1 MDDRD
6 QGYWSAVQDI
16 LSQLNAETDPVTLA
30 RQIVQERA
38 RGGGAKRLL
47 IDQYPTKYLPNIGRQ
62 VMADGG
68 APDDGTHPAWI
79 PTRLVTSKKAKPGA
93 EGQRDIVDY
102 QTLRSTPDVFQ
113 HNVDLV
119 RAYPNITQKM
129 SRIKSHDKL
138 AEHFIGHVA
147 DNLLALHDA
156 VPEQIRSRSRL
167 WYDGARKITDDWSQK
182 YGVPDHSVAGAL
194 AALSPQ
200 KDWYQ
205 NVSLAERVLDAM
217 KGQGGNFYKGFAAD
231 DAMENKFRSIA
242 SLNKEKYEPL
252 FQLMRGKTLSDLDAV
267 EGLTPDAKARM
278 KAIWIRLHD
287 ETYNDKSHPI
297 VTPEGGFGQPV
308 MTDKGM
314 PAKVGWGS
322 LGEMAKA
329 IRAIE
334 AADDPASLSELMG
347 ERHKVRNFYNNI
359 LNPNSPNGDVTI
371 DTHAVAAGL
380 YRPLSGNSLEVS
392 HNFKNHPGKGLPAA
406 SGTALTGIQG
416 LYPIYAEA
424 YRRAAEQRGI
434 LPREM
439 QSITWEA
446 VRGLFP
452 DTFKTK
458 KNNALVDD
466 VWNGYRRGQYNQA
479 EARSKIDELAGGVRP
494 PSWFVAGDG
503 GADAAPQ
510 DPRDAGE
517 LSGAGVLRQGAEG
530 VKPRARGGA
539 TSELEEGARAEVT
552 NGDRYERSQE
562 GPFYR
567 LARKDLAGDRRV
579 SEGLRP
585 EVREAAGADPRGAG
599 EAGRGDPALSAPGQA
614 PGVESVPH
622 RIARDY
628 VRNVHGRDLVAPN
641 LDSSLTKQ
649 SAIGRSFAE
658 AVKGAPEYKAAI
670 FDAYSRMMPEVVEQS
685 GATNYDQLLERA
697 YRQMAQETSQ
707 QFETLPFRM
716 SFHRAGEG
724 DYPTSKHMLD
734 DLHNNNHLYVF
745 QGGDPHEF
753 LHNVDPETGLNE
765 NEKFRAVHDVFGHG
779 IYGNPF
785 GAKGEENAWAT
796 HSQMYSPLARLA
808 MTAETRGQN
817 SFVNYT
823 PINALLKEKIA
834 EVEEKIADAR
844 RSRNEYSMQSALK
857 KKGDLYKQFQFAPQK
872 SVLLPPEF
880 LDPEYKGG
888 MPEYMRSV
896 IKPEPGTGFS
906 SALTHYSTVPDMERT
921 DPSRYGTGIPGDE
934 ASRLRSRPGG
944 VKERSYFYL
953 GEPEAVTPEEGLGS
967 YRYRAEASDLY
978 DITKDPLNLKPLA
991 RESNRMPWSSNFN
1004 PGTVEPG
1011 QFANDLERL
1020 VKEYGYKG
1028 FANPNAAFPM
1038 AVTFDPTQVERR
1050 ATGGEVGDE
1059 TPYHQTSEFQNWF
1072 GDSVAHMDG
1081 VPVTYYHGTSKDK
1094 DFPSFNVGRH
1104 GVWLTSD
1111 PEEASQYAEQN
1122 DSQNY
1127 TYEGGRYVKTNT
1139 ASRVIPVHLKAEN
1152 PYLGEKPEELF
1163 QQQNYKKAQSDWF
1176 DGLRAQGYDSWIP
1189 ASQNGALAVI
1199 LKEPTQI
1206 KSIYNRKFDP
1216 KNKRMD
1222 KAVGGE
1228 AENPDIPQI
1237 DNAMSIFPKP
1247 QRMFPEDAPVA
1258 GGQYLNA
1265 ATKED
1270 MTGHKAAMASIGV
1283 QPGGKPYFRASP
1295 DSVDET
1301 GTPGRGSAIAKTNL
1315 FKQKAGWKWA
1325 QAPEGHEA
1333 TDTIVSVAHRGQH
1346 HYTLNAHFPKGVD
1359 LARYENSPTEPRLRP
1374 TTKGNVTFGPKVGS
1388 ILVRGKEHP
1397 VYEHVIVKNM
1407 GGEVSGK
1414 KASGGH
1420 VATLRRMSDPAVNE
1434 AIRVINRSGSSPR
1447 DAVTLSKRLLGR
1459 Q

>member
-1 MDDRD
+1 MSREE
-6 QGYWSAVQDI
+6 
-16 LSQLNAETDPVTLA
+16 N
-30 RQIVQERA
+30 
-38 RGGGAKRLL
+38 
-47 IDQYPTKYLPNIGRQ
+47 
-62 VMADGG
+62 
-68 APDDGTHPAWI
+68 
-79 PTRLVTSKKAKPGA
+79 
-93 EGQRDIVDY
+93 
-102 QTLRSTPDVFQ
+102 LRSFMRDSHAVDEAGDPLRLYHGTADDFSEFRLHSANKKDAGWLGRGFYFTNSPSLANSYSMIKTGKSP
-113 HNVDLV
+113 NVMPV
-119 RAYPNITQKM
+119 
-129 SRIKSHDKL
+129 H
-138 AEHFIGHVA
+138 
-147 DNLLALHDA
+147 LALKNPFYATQEHKTA
-156 VPEQIRSRSRL
+156 I
-167 WYDGARKITDDWSQK
+167 KN
-182 YGVPDHSVAGAL
+182 AL
-194 AALSPQ
+194 MEDP
-200 KDWYQ
+200 
-205 NVSLAERVLDAM
+205 
-217 KGQGGNFYKGFAAD
+217 FAAD
-231 DAMENKFRSIA
+231 DFRNQLLDAGHDGVILDYGTKDNVKEYVAFHPEQIKSATGNQGTFDPSNPDITKAQGGEVEDDGITAYHGTPHEFEQFDLSKIGTGEGAQAYGHGLYFAEREDIA
-242 SLNKEKYEPL
+242 KDYRDRLSGAVQYEIGGKDAAQLYDEALNKNRYVDAEILENIQLHRSPHDLRDQFSEENGYGPEYRQALERILPNLKEVTPGHMYEVRINAHPDHFLDWDKPL
-252 FQLMRGKTLSDLDAV
+252 TEQPYALRALWNGPDYMRDIVRKHAGSEATYGNLHGLLSVKHPSGQQGLSDHLREAGIKGIKYFDA
-267 EGLTPDAKARM
+267 GSRGDA
-278 KAIWIRLHD
+278 
-287 ETYNDKSHPI
+287 DKPTRNY
-297 VTPEGGFGQPV
+297 VVFDDKLVNVRRRYERGG
-308 MTDKGM
+308 
-314 PAKVGWGS
+314 
-322 LGEMAKA
+322 
-329 IRAIE
+329 
-334 AADDPASLSELMG
+334 
-347 ERHKVRNFYNNI
+347 
-359 LNPNSPNGDVTI
+359 
-371 DTHAVAAGL
+371 
-380 YRPLSGNSLEVS
+380 
-392 HNFKNHPGKGLPAA
+392 
-406 SGTALTGIQG
+406 
-416 LYPIYAEA
+416 
-424 YRRAAEQRGI
+424 
-434 LPREM
+434 
-439 QSITWEA
+439 
-446 VRGLFP
+446 
-452 DTFKTK
+452 
-458 KNNALVDD
+458 
-466 VWNGYRRGQYNQA
+466 
-479 EARSKIDELAGGVRP
+479 KIDE
-494 PSWFVAGDG
+494 
-503 GADAAPQ
+503 
-510 DPRDAGE
+510 
-517 LSGAGVLRQGAEG
+517 
-530 VKPRARGGA
+530 
-539 TSELEEGARAEVT
+539 T
-552 NGDRYERSQE
+552 GDRYERSQE

-599 EAGRGDPALSAPGQA
+599 EVGRGDPALSAPGQA

-670 FDAYSRMMPEVVEQS
+670 FDAYARMMPEVVEQS

-888 MPEYMRSV
+888 MPEYMRPV

-967 YRYRAEASDLY
+967 YRYRTEASDLY
-978 DITKDPLNLKPLA
+978 DITKDPLNFKTLA

-1059 TPYHQTSEFQNWF
+1059 APYHQTPEFQNWF

-1122 DSQNY
+1122 DSQDY
-1127 TYEGGRYVKTNT
+1127 KYEGGKYIKTNT

-1152 PYLGEKPEELF
+1152 PYLGEKPEELY

-1176 DGLRAQGYDSWIP
+1176 DGLRSQGYDSWIP

-1247 QRMFPEDAPVA
+1247 QRMFPQDAPVA

-1301 GTPGRGSAIAKTNL
+1301 GTPGRGSAITKTNL

-1397 VYEHVIVKNM
+1397 VYEHVIVKNT